1 MPKRQRRTARERR
14 AASGNARPASG
25 NARPA
30 THDRPATTTTTAT
43 RRSYSGSQR
52 AGSPVRPGV
61 ARAMGEP
68 SAILEREAV
77 EERTYVT
84 KDFRRIGIVV
94 AVMVV
99 LLIASDIAVNAL
111 LP

>member
-14 AASGNARPASG
+14 AASGNARPAPA

-30 THDRPATTTTTAT
+30 THDRPVTTTTAT
-43 RRSYSGSQR
+43 PRRSYSGSQR

-61 ARAMGEP
+61 ARAIGEP
-68 SAILEREAV
+68 SAVLEREAI
-77 EERTYVT
+77 EERTFVT

-94 AVMVV
+94 VVMVV

>member
-14 AASGNARPASG
+14 AVSGS
-25 NARPA
+25 ARPA
-30 THDRPATTTTTAT
+30 THDRPVNTPTTT

-61 ARAMGEP
+61 ARAVGEP
-68 SAILEREAV
+68 SAVLEREAAQ
-77 EERTYVT
+77 ERAYVT
-84 KDFRRIGIVV
+84 KDFRRIAIVV

-99 LLIASDIAVNAL
+99 LLILSDIAVNAL

>member
-30 THDRPATTTTTAT
+30 THDRPATTTTAT

>member
-30 THDRPATTTTTAT
+30 THDRPATTTAT

>member
-14 AASGNARPASG
+14 AASGSGRPAS
-25 NARPA
+25 
-30 THDRPATTTTTAT
+30 HDRPVTTTATT

-61 ARAMGEP
+61 ARAVGEP

-77 EERTYVT
+77 QERAYVT
-84 KDFRRIGIVV
+84 KDFRRIGMVV

-99 LLIASDIAVNAL
+99 LLIVSDIAVNAL

>member
-14 AASGNARPASG
+14 AASGNARPA
-25 NARPA
+25 A
-30 THDRPATTTTTAT
+30 HDRPVTTAAT
-43 RRSYSGSQR
+43 PRRSYSGSQR
-52 AGSPVRPGV
+52 PGSPVRPGV
-61 ARAMGEP
+61 ARAVGEP

-77 EERTYVT
+77 QERTYVT
-84 KDFRRIGIVV
+84 KDFRRIGVVV

>member
-1 MPKRQRRTARERR
+1 MHDR
-14 AASGNARPASG
+14 AA
-25 NARPA
+25 
-30 THDRPATTTTTAT
+30 ATTAPT

-61 ARAMGEP
+61 ARAVGEP
-68 SAILEREAV
+68 SAVLEREAAQ
-77 EERTYVT
+77 ERAYVT

-94 AVMVV
+94 VVMVV
-99 LLIASDIAVNAL
+99 LLIVSDIAVNAL

>member
-14 AASGNARPASG
+14 AASGSPRPA
-25 NARPA
+25 AHVRPV
-30 THDRPATTTTTAT
+30 ATTATT

-52 AGSPVRPGV
+52 AGSPVRPGG
-61 ARAMGEP
+61 ARAVGEP
-68 SAILEREAV
+68 SAVLEREAV
-77 EERTYVT
+77 EERSYVT

-99 LLIASDIAVNAL
+99 LLIVSDIAVNAL